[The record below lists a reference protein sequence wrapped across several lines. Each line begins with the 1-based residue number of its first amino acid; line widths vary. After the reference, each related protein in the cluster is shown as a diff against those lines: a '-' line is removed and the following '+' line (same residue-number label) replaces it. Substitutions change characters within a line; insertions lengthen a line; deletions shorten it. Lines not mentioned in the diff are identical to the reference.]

1 MTLILT
7 LNKPCRILKIAKIN
21 VTLMYYILCRIYWPT
36 TFRGPTKT
44 TTITI
49 TGSDETSPGTREYR
63 TWWVILMYRILTKE
77 RPWVEH
83 LTSLPRTFFW
93 VFLHLTM
100 KEHPCH
106 VYSNLMPSKQI
117 IVMYNRTTCSD
128 SKPSPD
134 GTQCS
139 GWHHVTMIWCSSA
152 RCAPHWL
159 RLSMQRCH
167 VVTFGEVLHKGSY
180 LRYV

>member
-1 MTLILT
+1 MFPPLKTFMKPPPPLTTIFTTIFSIVNHQNSLQNHWNYLMLLYFLQYTQCTCTSFEDFYQLSAGYQMTLILT

-21 VTLMYYILCRIYWPT
+21 VTLVYYILCRIYWPT

-63 TWWVILMYRILTKE
+63 TWWVILMYCILTKE

-83 LTSLPRTFFW
+83 LTSLPRAFFW

-106 VYSNLMPSKQI
+106 VYSK
-117 IVMYNRTTCSD
+117 
-128 SKPSPD
+128 
-134 GTQCS
+134 
-139 GWHHVTMIWCSSA
+139 
-152 RCAPHWL
+152 
-159 RLSMQRCH
+159 
-167 VVTFGEVLHKGSY
+167 
-180 LRYV
+180 